1 MRSSL
6 LFRRCNPGLR
16 RAARPLFLLLAVP
29 LWGAEAAPP
38 AAPLL
43 YDGFTQEREIRGG
56 ATHAYT
62 VELQAGQFLR
72 VTVQEEGIDVVV
84 RLLDPQSTKVV
95 VADSFAIPFHP
106 HVETEDLTA
115 VAGTA
120 GAHRLEVV
128 ASGKQEKGRYLLR
141 VEGPRAAEAADRTR
155 AEAVTATWRGLVEPM
170 GDKVEQIHS
179 LERAAALWEE
189 VGERRKAAQILFHLG
204 KNLQKLGRDAEA
216 AKDFQR
222 SAALWERET
231 GPQSRDWEARALSGE
246 GLSLKHMKRLTEARA
261 CYEKELALERE
272 TGDEGMEG
280 AALGNLGGLASDQG
294 EVRRAIDLEL
304 QGLEL
309 VRKAHDEA
317 TETRALGNLANDYQ
331 LIAENQKAAHYYEE
345 ALALARRLHNQ
356 REEGLVLNNLADL
369 YSELGDYDKA
379 LSHWQEALKLAD
391 TASDRRA
398 KTLNNL
404 GTACLRLGR
413 YDDARR
419 YFQRALALAR
429 EVGDMETQIM
439 SLANQAFLAL
449 RRNEPAQAL
458 ELAQKALPLSKGFG
472 EPEAFSHYALGSAY
486 RDLEKWAEAQ
496 RELAAAQES
505 YHQRGQVLREADVAL
520 AMARVERGS
529 GHLEAALVQVRSAL
543 ALVESAR
550 TRVVRQDL
558 RASFSAARQDF
569 YELLIDTLMARGL
582 AAEALQ
588 ASERARARILLEVLH
603 ESETDIRQ
611 GADPALVER
620 ERSLLDEVN
629 RGESR
634 RIELTRQENPDPA
647 RLAEV
652 QKKID
657 ETLEDLQQVEASLRE
672 SSPRYAALTEPQPL
686 TAVEVQA
693 QVLDGRAL
701 LLEYAL
707 GAKQSFLW
715 LVGSDGIE
723 TFTLPGRKRI
733 ESVALQYY
741 KHLTARNGQ
750 QAGETVPAWKTR
762 IAEADRKAGLEGLQ
776 LSRMILAPV
785 EKRLGDRPLLV
796 VAEGALQYVPFSALP
811 LPSSGAPLVTR
822 HEVVS
827 LPSAT
832 ALAALRRELRERRPA
847 PHELAIFA
855 DPVFQPN
862 DPRLKPPLG
871 PLGQLEPPGPRGA
884 PEPEAGR
891 EAGIDVSKLRRLPS
905 SQKEAET
912 IAALMPSGEVFK
924 ALGFAASKSAVVGG
938 RLDAYRRLHF
948 ATHGVL
954 DTGRPELSGLVLSLY
969 DERGRSQDGV
979 LRLNDIYNLRLGAD
993 LVVLSACRTALGK
1006 EVRGEGLIGLTRGF
1020 MYAGAARVLATLWSV
1035 EDQATAEL
1043 MANFYRGILREGL
1056 SPAAALRKAQIAMR
1070 RNPKRSSPY
1079 YWAGFSLQG
1088 EWR

>member
-1 MRSSL
+1 
-6 LFRRCNPGLR
+6 LR
-16 RAARPLFLLLAVP
+16 RAARLLPLLLAV
-29 LWGAEAAPP
+29 LFFCGAETAPP

-43 YDGFTQEREIRGG
+43 HDGFTQEREIRGG
-56 ATHAYT
+56 ETHAYA

-72 VTVQEEGIDVVV
+72 VTVQEKGVDVEV
-84 RLLDPQSTKVV
+84 RLFDPEGVPV
-95 VADSFAIPFHP
+95 VAADSLAIPLFP

-115 VAGTA
+115 VAGRA
-120 GAHRLEVV
+120 GVHRLEVV
-128 ASGKQEKGRYLLR
+128 ASGKQEKGHYLLR
-141 VEGPRAAEAADRTR
+141 VEGLKTPEPADRTR
-155 AEAVTATWRGLVEPM
+155 AEAVMATWRGLVKPVSDE
-170 GDKVEQIHS
+170 DEQSHS

-189 VGERRKAAQILFHLG
+189 VGEHRKAAQIFFHLG
-204 KNLQKLGRDAEA
+204 GKRQKLGRYAEA
-216 AKDFQR
+216 ANDFQR
-222 SAALWERET
+222 SVALWTNEKS
-231 GPQSRDWEARALSGE
+231 PQSRDWEARALSGE
-246 GLSLKHMKRLTEARA
+246 GLSLRHMKRLTEART
-261 CYEKELALERE
+261 CYEKALVLERE
-272 TGDEGMEG
+272 VGDEGMEG
-280 AALGNLGGLASDQG
+280 AVLGNLGGLASDQG

-304 QGLEL
+304 EGLEL

-331 LIAENQKAAHYYEE
+331 LIAENQKAVHYYEE
-345 ALALARRLHNQ
+345 ALALARRLHN
-356 REEGLVLNNLADL
+356 RGEEGLVLNNLADL

-379 LSHWQEALKLAD
+379 LSHWQEALKLAG
-391 TASDRRA
+391 TASDRKA

-404 GTACLRLGR
+404 GTACMRLGR
-413 YDDARR
+413 YAEARR
-419 YFQRALALAR
+419 YFKQALALG
-429 EVGDMETQIM
+429 EKDVETAVF
-439 SLANQAFLAL
+439 SLDNQAFLAL

-472 EPEAFSHYALGSAY
+472 EPEAYSHYALGSAY
-486 RDLEKWAEAQ
+486 RDLEKWPEAKQ
-496 RELAAAQES
+496 ELAAAREI
-505 YHQRGQVLREADVAL
+505 YHQRGQVLREADIAL

-529 GHLEAALVQVRSAL
+529 GHLEEALAQVRSAL
-543 ALVESAR
+543 ALVEPAR
-550 TRVVRQDL
+550 SRVVRQDL
-558 RASFSAARQDF
+558 RTSFSAARQDF

-603 ESETDIRQ
+603 ESETDVRQ

-620 ERSLLDEVN
+620 ERRLRDEVN
-629 RGESR
+629 RDESR
-634 RIELTRQENPDPA
+634 RIELTRQEKPDPA
-647 RLAEV
+647 RLGAV
-652 QKKID
+652 RKKID
-657 ETLEDLQQVEASLRE
+657 DTLEELQQVEASLRE

-686 TAVEVQA
+686 TAAEVQA

-707 GAKQSFLW
+707 GAKESFLW
-715 LVGSDGIE
+715 LVGSGGIE
-723 TFTLPGRKRI
+723 TFTLPGRKQI
-733 ESVALQYY
+733 ESVALRYY

-750 QAGETVPAWKTR
+750 QPGETVPAWKAR
-762 IAEADRKAGLEGLQ
+762 IAAADRQAGQEGLQ
-776 LSRMILAPV
+776 LSRMILARV

-796 VAEGALQYVPFSALP
+796 VTEGALQYVPFSALP
-811 LPSSGAPLVTR
+811 LPSSGAPLVSR

-832 ALAALRRELRERRPA
+832 ALAALRRELRERKPA
-847 PHELAIFA
+847 PRELAIFA
-855 DPVFQPN
+855 DPVFQTN

-871 PLGQLEPPGPRGA
+871 PLGKLAPPAGLDEPAGRGA

-891 EAGIDVSKLRRLPS
+891 ESGIDVSKLRRLPS
-905 SQKEAET
+905 SQREAET
-912 IAALMPSGEVFK
+912 IAALMPSDQVFK

-938 RLDAYRRLHF
+938 RLDAYRKLHF

-969 DERGRSQDGV
+969 DEHGGAQDGV
-979 LRLNDIYNLRLGAD
+979 LRLNDIYNLHLDAD

-1056 SPAAALRKAQIAMR
+1056 SPAAALRKAQLAMR
-1070 RNPKRSSPY
+1070 RDPKRQSPY